1 MPPLRHQELLSPGTL
16 NQYKLYLF
24 KVTLAMVSYHSQQ
37 RAVNVIAVIK
47 VTSESFYRKLGQAL
61 RDHYLRMSGSP
72 GVTQLV
78 NYTVGV
84 QTQTNL
90 IPKLLF

>member
-1 MPPLRHQELLSPGTL
+1 
-16 NQYKLYLF
+16 
-24 KVTLAMVSYHSQQ
+24 MVSYHGQQ

-61 RDHYLRMSGSP
+61 TDHYLRMNGSP
-72 GVTQLV
+72 GVTQLM

-84 QTQTNL
+84 QTQTNV

>member
-1 MPPLRHQELLSPGTL
+1 MPPLHHQELLWPGTT
-16 NQYKLYLF
+16 NQYKLYLL
-24 KVTLAMVSYHSQQ
+24 KVTLAMVSYHGQQ
-37 RAVNVIAVIK
+37 REVNAIAVIK
-47 VTSESFYRKLGQAL
+47 VTSESRSRKLGQAL
-61 RDHYLRMSGSP
+61 RDHYLRMNGSP

-84 QTQTNL
+84 ETQTNL